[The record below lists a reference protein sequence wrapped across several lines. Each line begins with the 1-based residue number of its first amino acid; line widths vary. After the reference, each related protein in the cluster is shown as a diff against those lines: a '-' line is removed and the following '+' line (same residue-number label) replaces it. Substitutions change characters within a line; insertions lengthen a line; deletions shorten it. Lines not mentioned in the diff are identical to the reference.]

1 MEYSNPEK
9 DKIVNIIQD
18 IMNRID
24 TNTNYNNNYENFLRM
39 YAAIRKLKTKEPDLK
54 FKVSN
59 ISTNENNHSSRKR
72 FESRISTN
80 LLKCQIKNN

>member
-9 DKIVNIIQD
+9 NKIIDIIQD

-39 YAAIRKLKTKEPDLK
+39 YAAIRKLKTKGPGLK

-59 ISTNENNHSSRKR
+59 ISTNENNYSSRKR
-72 FESRISTN
+72 NEN
-80 LLKCQIKNN
+80 

>member
-9 DKIVNIIQD
+9 NKIIDIIQD

-24 TNTNYNNNYENFLRM
+24 TNTNYNSNYKNFLRM
-39 YAAIRKLKTKEPDLK
+39 YAAIRKLKTKEPSLK

-59 ISTNENNHSSRKR
+59 IPTRENNH
-72 FESRISTN
+72 IS
-80 LLKCQIKNN
+80 KKEK

>member
-1 MEYSNPEK
+1 MESSNPGK
-9 DKIVNIIQD
+9 DKIIDIIQD

-39 YAAIRKLKTKEPDLK
+39 YAAIRKLKTREPGLI

-59 ISTNENNHSSRKR
+59 IPTSENNYFFRKRNEN
-72 FESRISTN
+72 
-80 LLKCQIKNN
+80 